1 MDDLLFQYNP
11 WWETAGF
18 LSGIR
23 PRGRYVDWIL
33 SRLSDRQVLLLSGLR
48 RVGKSTIMRLAID
61 QLIKKGHSPSSILYV
76 SLDDYMLRQN
86 SILDVVNGF
95 RQIHKHS
102 VDTPVIVMLDEI
114 TAKEGYQQ
122 QLKNLIDRERVSIVA
137 ASSSSSLLQD
147 QRALLTGR
155 SQTLEIQPLTLE
167 EYLDFKDVSL
177 TRRDAQLLD
186 RYFRDYVRDGG
197 LPEHVLHPSRDYLM
211 NLVDDIIQKDI
222 TALHGL
228 KDHQVVRDYFTLLM
242 ERSGKQV
249 SINKL
254 ANILSLSPDTSRR
267 YLGYFENAY
276 LIHPVSRWGKTNER
290 ILSPKKIYAC
300 DLGIKHLF
308 IGDRDWGGY
317 FENYIYLRLRQ
328 HQRVHYV
335 RHGEQEL
342 DFLTE
347 DNTLIEAKYNSELV
361 GAQLKAFKEFP
372 ATRKQVIG
380 SVRDTQGINEL
391 WET

>member
-11 WWETAGF
+11 WWDNADF

-23 PRGRYVDWIL
+23 PRDRYVDWIL

-48 RVGKSTIMRLAID
+48 RIGKSTIMRLAID

-76 SLDDYMLRQN
+76 SLDDYMLRQD

-114 TAKEGYQQ
+114 TAKEGFQQ
-122 QLKNLIDRERVSIVA
+122 QLKNLVDRERVNIVA

-147 QRALLTGR
+147 HKALLTGR
-155 SQTLEIQPLTLE
+155 SQTLEIQPLTLD

-177 TRRDAQLLD
+177 ARRDAQLLD
-186 RYFRDYVRDGG
+186 RYFRDYVREGG
-197 LPEHVLHPSRDYLM
+197 LPEQVLHPSRDYLM

-242 ERSGKQV
+242 ERSGRQV

-254 ANILSLSPDTSRR
+254 ANILNLSPDTSRR

-276 LIHPVSRWGKTNER
+276 LIYPVSRWGKTNER

-308 IGDRDWGGY
+308 IGDRDWGSY

-347 DNTLIEAKYNSELV
+347 DNTLIEAKYNSELA
-361 GAQLKAFKEFP
+361 GAQLKAFEEFP

-380 SVRDTQGINEL
+380 SVRDTQSINEL